1 MTRLIAVFPV
11 KWAAMQVHH
20 GFDVKRIGLHAIDD
34 GVGKTMEVELAI
46 VAPDS
51 APAFRFVQDAA
62 QRGLIFPKK
71 IAAQTRLAL
80 VIPEGGGFE
89 LLRVNWQPSDADR

>member
-1 MTRLIAVFPV
+1 
-11 KWAAMQVHH
+11 
-20 GFDVKRIGLHAIDD
+20 
-34 GVGKTMEVELAI
+34 MEVELAI

-51 APAFRFVQDAA
+51 MPACRFVQDAA

-80 VIPEGGGFE
+80 VIPEGGGLQ
-89 LLRVNWQPSDADR
+89 LLWHFRMSNDAHGAWPECP